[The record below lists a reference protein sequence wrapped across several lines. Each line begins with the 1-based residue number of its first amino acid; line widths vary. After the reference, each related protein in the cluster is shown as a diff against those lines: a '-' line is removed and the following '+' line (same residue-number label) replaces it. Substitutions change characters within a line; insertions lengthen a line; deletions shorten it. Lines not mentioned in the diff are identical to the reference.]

1 MWYSKD
7 MEVGNFLGKFKG
19 SDQTDT
25 KNFLA
30 LLLTDEVVQAAVW
43 HVVNDQT
50 EILAIGTPV
59 EWDGDTG
66 TTSELVTSVD
76 ATISSALEG
85 LDLDPNE
92 VILGIP
98 HSWTDKTGILGVK
111 KELINKIRSELELKA
126 LGYVEITSSILS
138 YLKSQEG
145 TPTTSILI
153 QVFAQ
158 ELTLVLVR
166 LGRIEAI
173 EVIGRG
179 EDFVSDVT
187 EGIARFKIVD
197 NLPSRII
204 LFNSMHNLD
213 DLIQHLLGTEWP
225 AEFNFLHIPK
235 IESLPKDVAIRALA
249 VAGGAEVAK
258 SLGIAI
264 NPVPLATATSVEES
278 PAGEAID
285 PEPAVAIEETPPISD
300 TEILSAQ
307 DFGFVEPGESPLN
320 AKIVPERKPPNPHLP
335 KISLP
340 RLKMPNI
347 AMPKFNWNL
356 HSLTSKPKLLALLA
370 SLLVFSALL
379 YYFIWT
385 IPSAM
390 VTVQVTPKPLEES
403 IDLTLSTIETSINF
417 ADRIVPANIEVI
429 TESGEQM
436 IETTGT
442 KVVGDP
448 ATGEVTIYNR
458 TSATK
463 TFTKGTQL
471 VGSGGLKFSLDED
484 VSVASKSA
492 GSDYVDV
499 PGRSTAKITAVA
511 IGKESNLSANN
522 EFSIAS
528 FGKDSY
534 VAKNENAFS
543 GGTSEEVRVVSKDD
557 QTTLLS
563 DLTKSVLEA
572 VTAKATQNS
581 EAGVGVY
588 VLPGSGEVDTL
599 TYSAK
604 VGEQANSLSAN
615 LTLKSSVLK
624 YQIEDV
630 TTLVNSSIDQA
641 VPDGYLRSDL
651 PSTVE
656 LAAVDVEEADQEVK
670 GTAKVQVALLPIV
683 DTSALTQAIKGK
695 KANAIEDIFKSRV
708 LGYVGAT
715 IETKPTWIPTRLKQL
730 PLNPE
735 RITLTIIPDQLW
747 PIVTSKHLQVIP

>member
-1 MWYSKD
+1 

-735 RITLTIIPDQLW
+735 RITLTIIPDQL
-747 PIVTSKHLQVIP
+747 

>member
-1 MWYSKD
+1 

-588 VLPGSGEVDTL
+588 VLPGSGEVDTP

-735 RITLTIIPDQLW
+735 RITLTIIPDQL
-747 PIVTSKHLQVIP
+747 